1 MREEN
6 DATHTR
12 ALTVAA
18 EVPVYPPGT
27 DLRGRPG
34 GRRCLRQQRQDA
46 FAFAFA
52 LGLCVYIGVNFGFDV
67 GDAVGQPNGHT
78 DGDLRANSRGHR
90 LSDRGGGPL

>member
-12 ALTVAA
+12 ALFVAA
-18 EVPVYPPGT
+18 EIPVCPPGA

-46 FAFAFA
+46 LAFA
-52 LGLCVYIGVNFGFDV
+52 LGPGVCICVCVNFGFDV

-78 DGDLRANSRGHR
+78 DGDPRAYGRGHR
-90 LSDRGGGPL
+90 LSDLGRGPL